1 MADTYTT
8 NLNLTK
14 PGIGES
20 EDTWGTKLNNNLDS
34 VDALFSAGPVLKLES
49 GGTGANTAAAART
62 NLGLGSL
69 ATASTVTEAQIVD
82 GTILARVGANE
93 TITGSWTFSGGVT
106 FSGAVSGLSIAE
118 SSIVD
123 GSILARV
130 AASETISGTWTFTNA
145 GTITRSGQGRYV
157 YLNGS
162 GNTGGAI
169 TLSTSSYSGIPNNGD
184 IWIQHAP

>member
-20 EDTWGTKLNNNLDS
+20 EDTWGTKLNNNLDT
-34 VDALFSAGPVLKLES
+34 VDGLFDAGPVLKIAS
-49 GGTGANTAAAART
+49 GGTGATSAAQARV

-69 ATASTVTEAQIVD
+69 ATQTTVAESQITD
-82 GTILARVGANE
+82 STILARIGSNE
-93 TITGSWTFSGGVT
+93 TVTGNWTFSGTVT
-106 FSGAVSGLSIAE
+106 FNSTVSGLSISE

-130 AASETISGTWTFTNA
+130 GSSETVTGAWTFTNA

-169 TLSTSSYSGIPNNGD
+169 TLSTSAASGTPGNGD
-184 IWIQHAP
+184 IWIQHAA